1 MSAIFE
7 KTIDPKLYDLNIY
20 FEPDF
25 YDKYTNFGED
35 YIKFGFNIL
44 DYFTEYNKTN
54 VIFDPIKS
62 KADIYEELDK
72 RNGSSPLGGSPINTM
87 PVQFQVFWY
96 EQFLTSVKQVQN
108 KFIQKVG
115 NPNFFREIS
124 DSIGL
129 LRNVNYME
137 DDAILPIWDLDFN
150 IAAERIEDMLIPEQV
165 ASSTVR
171 KISPIS
177 QVMITQMALYT
188 TNVYRH
194 NMFAIND
201 QINNSKQ
208 AHGSN
213 LVADYYHFDRMFKIA
228 KEDLEADLAL
238 YFREV
243 YELILWYENYN
254 PQNPITN
261 KQFVDK
267 NLFYMDIQD
276 VDRAVTFIKE
286 QVDFY
291 NDQKSFIDSLGVT
304 SV

>member
-1 MSAIFE
+1 MSVIFE
-7 KTIDPKLYDLNIY
+7 KTIDPELYDLNIY
-20 FEPDF
+20 FEKDF
-25 YDKYTNFGED
+25 YEKYTNFGED
-35 YIKFGFNIL
+35 YLNFGLNIL
-44 DYFTEYNKTN
+44 DYFVDYNKSN
-54 VIFDPIKS
+54 VIFDPVKS
-62 KADIYEELDK
+62 KADIYAELDE
-72 RNGSSPLGGSPINTM
+72 RTGLSPIGGSPVKSM

-96 EQFLTSVKQVQN
+96 EQFLTSMKQVQN
-108 KFIQKVG
+108 KFVEKVG
-115 NPNFFREIS
+115 VPNFFKQIS

-137 DDAILPIWDLDFN
+137 DDSILPIWDIDFN
-150 IAAERIEDMLIPEQV
+150 INAERIEDMLIPEQV
-165 ASSTVR
+165 ASSAVR
-171 KISPIS
+171 KLSPTS

-201 QINNSKQ
+201 QINTSKQ

-213 LVADYYHFDRMFKIA
+213 LVADYYHYDRLYKIA
-228 KEDLEADLAL
+228 NEDLEADLAL
-238 YFREV
+238 YFKEV
-243 YELILWYENYN
+243 YDLILWYENYN

-267 NLFYMDIQD
+267 NLFYMDVQNIE
-276 VDRAVTFIKE
+276 RAVTFIKE

-291 NDQKSFIDSLGVT
+291 NNQKSFIHSLGVT

>member
-1 MSAIFE
+1 MSVIFE
-7 KTIDPKLYDLNIY
+7 KTIDPELYDLNIY
-20 FEPDF
+20 FEKDF
-25 YDKYTNFGED
+25 YEKYTNFGED
-35 YIKFGFNIL
+35 YLNFGLNIL
-44 DYFTEYNKTN
+44 DYFVDYNKSN
-54 VIFDPIKS
+54 VIFDPVKS
-62 KADIYEELDK
+62 KADIYAELDE
-72 RNGSSPLGGSPINTM
+72 RTGSSPIGGSPVKSM

-96 EQFLTSVKQVQN
+96 EQFLTSMKQVQN
-108 KFIQKVG
+108 KFVEKVG
-115 NPNFFREIS
+115 IPNFFKQIS

-137 DDAILPIWDLDFN
+137 DDSILPIWDIDFN
-150 IAAERIEDMLIPEQV
+150 INAERIEDMLIPEQV
-165 ASSTVR
+165 ASSAVR
-171 KISPIS
+171 KLSPTS

-201 QINNSKQ
+201 QINTSKQ

-213 LVADYYHFDRMFKIA
+213 LVADYYHYDRLYKIA
-228 KEDLEADLAL
+228 NEDLEADLAL
-238 YFREV
+238 YFKEV
-243 YELILWYENYN
+243 YDLILWYENYN

-267 NLFYMDIQD
+267 NLFYMDVQNIE
-276 VDRAVTFIKE
+276 RAVTFIKE

-291 NDQKSFIDSLGVT
+291 NNQKSFIHSLGVT